1 MPAPG
6 SATTWRPTT
15 TRVSNARQVAGGAG
29 DILGDYPQ
37 AVGPAAD
44 ALYAT
49 ATTISPEARDW
60 VRNFLTTQHN
70 VRF

>member
-1 MPAPG
+1 MRARSPAP
-6 SATTWRPTT
+6 P
-15 TRVSNARQVAGGAG
+15 ARRG

-49 ATTISPEARDW
+49 ATATAISPEARDW
-60 VRNFLTTQHN
+60 VRNFLATQHN